1 MRSGSWHVVV
11 TAEVSV
17 EARLYSWQAGRRG
30 LFITPDITLYHIQ
43 YDITLN
49 YLMVSTGYLNERESN
64 DMCIYKHDQVYLDQ
78 TGI

>member
-30 LFITPDITLYHIQ
+30 LFITPAITLLHIQDDITKV
-43 YDITLN
+43 D
-49 YLMVSTGYLNERESN
+49 ESV
-64 DMCIYKHDQVYLDQ
+64 DGVHQLSGRK
-78 TGI
+78 